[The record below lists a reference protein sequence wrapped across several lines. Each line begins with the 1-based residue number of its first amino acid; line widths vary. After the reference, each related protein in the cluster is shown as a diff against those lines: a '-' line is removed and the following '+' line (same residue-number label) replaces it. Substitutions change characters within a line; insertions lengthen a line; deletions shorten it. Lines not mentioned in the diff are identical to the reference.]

1 MEMDMEPVR
10 ESEVGQKEKK
20 KISSMNA
27 CMWNLE
33 KWCRWA
39 SFQGTDRDADAQKG
53 HADVGGGEAGNELG
67 D

>member
-1 MEMDMEPVR
+1 
-10 ESEVGQKEKK
+10 
-20 KISSMNA
+20 
-27 CMWNLE
+27 MWNLE

-39 SFQGTDRDADAQKG
+39 SFQGTDRDADAEKG